1 MSLYL
6 ILQMEQKLL
15 SGGKALQETEKA
27 AFAEK
32 RALQLKL
39 ESE

>member
-1 MSLYL
+1 MMK
-6 ILQMEQKLL
+6 QMEQKLL